1 MYNTNSKRKKYN
13 FLTKDWFLEIFDF
26 FFQRGGPFD
35 AKIVKNIFFNFSK
48 FLKQIPKTTL
58 IGLLGHK

>member
-1 MYNTNSKRKKYN
+1 MIFCEKKF
-13 FLTKDWFLEIFDF
+13 FLDIFDF
-26 FFQRGGPFD
+26 FPKGGPFE

-58 IGLLGHK
+58 IGLLEHK

>member
-26 FFQRGGPFD
+26 FFQRGDPLMSKLSKIDFPFFKNFKN
-35 AKIVKNIFFNFSK
+35 KIEK
-48 FLKQIPKTTL
+48 
-58 IGLLGHK
+58 